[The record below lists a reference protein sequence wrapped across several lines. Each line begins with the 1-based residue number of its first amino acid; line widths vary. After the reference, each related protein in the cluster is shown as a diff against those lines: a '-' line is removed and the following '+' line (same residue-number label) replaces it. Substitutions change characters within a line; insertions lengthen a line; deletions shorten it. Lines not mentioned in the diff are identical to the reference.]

1 VPWVKRI
8 QQEIDIKLLSREPDL
23 SSKFDLSDLLRGDSA
38 ARANYYDRLVKAG
51 IMTINEARA
60 AEDMNALD
68 NGDLAMVQINQIALD
83 KLDEWSEKQSS
94 AL

>member
-1 VPWVKRI
+1 
-8 QQEIDIKLLSREPDL
+8 
-23 SSKFDLSDLLRGDSA
+23 
-38 ARANYYDRLVKAG
+38 
-51 IMTINEARA
+51 MTINEARA

-94 AL
+94 AI